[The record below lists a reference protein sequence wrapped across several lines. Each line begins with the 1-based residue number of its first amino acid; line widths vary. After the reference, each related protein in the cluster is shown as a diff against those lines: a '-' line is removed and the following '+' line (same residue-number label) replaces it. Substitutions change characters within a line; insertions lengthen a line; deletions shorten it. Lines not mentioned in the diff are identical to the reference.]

1 MSRASWPL
9 VGIAVGALA
18 MALLAVRGKRRRAL
32 IRAWFPWG
40 RDRRAIPDDRLV
52 QRVRAALGRFTTHP
66 KSIHVAAG
74 RGRVTL
80 RGAVLAGE
88 RADLVAAVRHVE
100 GVDAVHDRL
109 TTYLDSIGVPELQGG
124 EPSA

>member
-32 IRAWFPWG
+32 IRARFPWG

-52 QRVRAALGRFTTHP
+52 QRIRAALGRFTTHP